1 MLNNKQFTAKLNGVI
16 KSAKSMRESVQVLI
30 ESGLEQYGEH
40 GDTGQLSRLIQ
51 ACVGVRSLP
60 TNVIRDY
67 IKAHANVMFTKAKDG
82 SYVFKKAAG
91 EKETTTVAITATWYD
106 WEGNGNAAPKT
117 DFDVEKRIQML
128 IKSTTK
134 ALEEGKVKEGQE
146 SEASLLVAKL
156 QEVLAG
162 AKADHADH

>member
-1 MLNNKQFTAKLNGVI
+1 MLDNKQFTAKLNGVI
-16 KSAKSMRESVQVLI
+16 KSAKSMRESVQALI

-82 SYVFKKAAG
+82 THVFKKAAG
-91 EKETTTVAITATWYD
+91 EKTTAVKPTTQTWYD
-106 WEGNGNAAPKT
+106 WEGNGNKAPQT
-117 DFDVEKRIQML
+117 DFDVEKKIQML

-146 SEASLLVAKL
+146 AEASSLVAKL

-162 AKADHADH
+162 AKADHSEH